1 MHTPPTFAKTKTKEN
16 KMKRIIKTIAT
27 IIAVVAFLIAV
38 GVVGNF
44 DHDEYIEVNSKPT
57 TKFVYNRH

>member
-1 MHTPPTFAKTKTKEN
+1 
-16 KMKRIIKTIAT
+16 MKRTIKTIAT